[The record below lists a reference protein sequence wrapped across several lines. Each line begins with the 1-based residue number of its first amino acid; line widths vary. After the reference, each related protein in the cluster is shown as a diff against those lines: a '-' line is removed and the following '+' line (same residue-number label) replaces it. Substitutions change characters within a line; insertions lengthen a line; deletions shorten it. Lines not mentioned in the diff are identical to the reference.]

1 MSRSWHV
8 AVPRLTHKEVG
19 LAEVGDGPS
28 FDVLGR
34 WPIVISVG
42 IDIAK
47 RTHEACFMGQDGRQL
62 GKARRFHNTR
72 RGVRALLD
80 DLQLLPEPATV
91 GLEATGHYWLA
102 VHDELVRAG
111 YTVQV
116 LNPLQTHAYRKT
128 TIRKVKS
135 DRKDAWLIA
144 DVVRIGRGRAAYVPD
159 ETILQLRELTRFRWK
174 LVDQIGDAKRRILT
188 ILDRVF
194 PEYETLFSDVFIT
207 SSRALLERATTA
219 AEFAEASLDE
229 LTAVLKRKSRGRLG
243 QERAEAVQTAAR
255 DSLGITRLGG
265 VASFELRALLDQ
277 ITFLEQQVSAVEQQI
292 EVRLAAIEQ
301 HVTDI
306 KGISPVLAA
315 SLIAEIGDVQRF
327 QRFESLVA
335 YSGIDPSVF
344 ASGEYQA
351 SETHMSK
358 RGSPHLRRALW
369 LAAITASQSNPDLA
383 EYLRRRLDEG
393 KPWGTVIGA
402 VARKLLGR
410 IYVVLRDN
418 RPYEVR

>member
-1 MSRSWHV
+1 MI
-8 AVPRLTHKEVG
+8 A
-19 LAEVGDGPS
+19 
-28 FDVLGR
+28 
-34 WPIVISVG
+34 VG

-47 RTHEACFMGQDGRQL
+47 RTHEACFMSQDGQQI
-62 GKARRFHNTR
+62 GKTRRFHNTR
-72 RGVRALLD
+72 AGVDALLD
-80 DLQLLPEPATV
+80 DVRQLCEPVTI

-102 VHDELVRAG
+102 LHDSLRLAG
-111 YTVQV
+111 HTVQV

-128 TIRKVKS
+128 TIRKLKT

-159 ETILQLRELTRFRWK
+159 ATILQLRELTRFRWG

-194 PEYETLFSDVFIT
+194 PEYEALFSDVFIK
-207 SSRALLERATTA
+207 SSRALLQQATSA
-219 AEFAEASLDE
+219 AEFADADLDE
-229 LTAVLKRKSRGRLG
+229 LTAVLKQHSRGRLG
-243 QERAEAVQTAAR
+243 ADKAQALQMAAR
-255 DSLGITRLGG
+255 DSLGMTRLGD
-265 VASFELRALLDQ
+265 VAGFELRALLDQ
-277 ITFLEQQVSAVEQQI
+277 ITFLEQQVAEVELHV
-292 EVRLAAIEQ
+292 ETLLASIEQ

-306 KGISPVLAA
+306 KGISPVMAA

-327 QRFESLVA
+327 RRFESLVA
-335 YSGIDPSVF
+335 YSGIDPTVF
-344 ASGEYQA
+344 ASGEFSA
-351 SETHMSK
+351 RETHMSK

-369 LAAITASQSNPDLA
+369 LSAITASHSNPDLA

-393 KPWGTVIGA
+393 KPWGTAMGA
-402 VARKLLGR
+402 VARKLLSR

>member
-1 MSRSWHV
+1 
-8 AVPRLTHKEVG
+8 
-19 LAEVGDGPS
+19 
-28 FDVLGR
+28 
-34 WPIVISVG
+34 VIAVG

-47 RTHEACFMGQDGRQL
+47 RTHEACCMGQDGRQI

-80 DLQLLPEPATV
+80 DLQQLPEPATI

-102 VHDELVRAG
+102 LHDELVRAG
-111 YTVQV
+111 HTVQV

-128 TIRKVKS
+128 TIRKLKT

-159 ETILQLRELTRFRWK
+159 ETILQLRELTRFRWG
-174 LVDQIGDAKRRILT
+174 LVDQIGDAKRRILA

-194 PEYETLFSDVFIT
+194 PEYETLFSDVFIK

-219 AEFAEASLDE
+219 AEFADANLDE
-229 LTAVLKRKSRGRLG
+229 LTAVLKQKSRGRLG
-243 QERAEAVQTAAR
+243 VEKAQALQAAAR
-255 DSLGITRLGG
+255 DSLGMTRLGG

-277 ITFLEQQVSAVEQQI
+277 ITFLEQQVAAVEQQI
-292 EVRLAAIEQ
+292 EMLLGNIEQ

-306 KGISPVLAA
+306 KGISPVMAA
-315 SLIAEIGDVQRF
+315 SLIAEIGDVHRF
-327 QRFESLVA
+327 GRFESLVA
-335 YSGIDPSVF
+335 YTGIDPSVF
-344 ASGEYQA
+344 ASGEFKA

-369 LAAITASQSNPDLA
+369 LSAITASQSNPDLA
-383 EYLRRRLDEG
+383 EYLQRRLEEG
-393 KPWGTVIGA
+393 KPWGTAMGA
-402 VARKLLGR
+402 VARKLLSR
-410 IYVVLRDN
+410 IYVILKHN

>member
-1 MSRSWHV
+1 MI
-8 AVPRLTHKEVG
+8 A
-19 LAEVGDGPS
+19 
-28 FDVLGR
+28 
-34 WPIVISVG
+34 VG

-62 GKARRFHNTR
+62 GKTRRFRNTR
-72 RGVRALLD
+72 PSVRALLD
-80 DLQLLPEPATV
+80 DLQQLPEPATI

-102 VHDELVRAG
+102 LHDELVRAG
-111 YTVQV
+111 HTVQV
-116 LNPLQTHAYRKT
+116 LNPLQTQAYRKT
-128 TIRKVKS
+128 TIRKVKN

-159 ETILQLRELTRFRWK
+159 ETILQLRELTRFRWG

-194 PEYETLFSDVFIT
+194 PEYETLFSDVFIK
-207 SSRALLERATTA
+207 SSRALLQQATTA
-219 AEFAEASLDE
+219 AEFADANLDE
-229 LTAVLKRKSRGRLG
+229 LTAVLKQTSRGRLG
-243 QERAEAVQTAAR
+243 AEKAEALQMAAR
-255 DSLGITRLGG
+255 DSLGMTRLGG

-277 ITFLEQQVSAVEQQI
+277 ITFLEQQVGAVEQQI
-292 EVRLAAIEQ
+292 ELLLAGIEQ

-306 KGISPVLAA
+306 KGISPVMAA

-327 QRFESLVA
+327 RRFESLVA
-335 YSGIDPSVF
+335 YAGIDPTVV
-344 ASGEYQA
+344 ASGEFSG

-369 LAAITASQSNPDLA
+369 LTAITASQSNPDLA
-383 EYLRRRLDEG
+383 EYLQRRLEQG
-393 KPWGTVIGA
+393 KPWGTAMGA
-402 VARKLLGR
+402 VARKLLSR
-410 IYVVLRDN
+410 IYVILKQN